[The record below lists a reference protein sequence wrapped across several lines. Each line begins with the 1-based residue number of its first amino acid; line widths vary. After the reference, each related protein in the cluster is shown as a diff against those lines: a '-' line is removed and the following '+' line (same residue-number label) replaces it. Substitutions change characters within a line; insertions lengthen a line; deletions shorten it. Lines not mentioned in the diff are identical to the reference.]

1 MRYRQGPS
9 QATSSHPGPQGLCI
23 ALTSGT
29 SHGLGPH
36 VSDACP
42 VGPGSPESPSLEW
55 VSRPPTLR
63 PQGLLSFSAPATQG
77 QDCHSGLSPCPHPRD
92 CPRTEPTCLY
102 RKDWLSNS
110 SVQNCN
116 LLGTQVPVMSRPQGS
131 PRPVWPQTREVGW
144 AGQGAWKNFPILSS
158 SQEPLLTTHP

>member
-1 MRYRQGPS
+1 MGWGHTCLMPAQWVPALQNHLHLSGCQGP
-9 QATSSHPGPQGLCI
+9 QP
-23 ALTSGT
+23 
-29 SHGLGPH
+29 
-36 VSDACP
+36 
-42 VGPGSPESPSLEW
+42 
-55 VSRPPTLR
+55 
-63 PQGLLSFSAPATQG
+63 
-77 QDCHSGLSPCPHPRD
+77 
-92 CPRTEPTCLY
+92 CLY

-116 LLGTQVPVMSRPQGS
+116 LLGIQVPVMSRPQGS